1 MLWDHSGLSVCHEYG
16 KYALQFE
23 NNESNG
29 GNELV
34 SEDNDL
40 LEDPFRKL
48 AVEVAVVWVTVGCYV
63 SFSRA
68 TSMLLW

>member
-1 MLWDHSGLSVCHEYG
+1 MCHEYG

-48 AVEVAVVWVTVGCYV
+48 AVEVAVV
-63 SFSRA
+63 
-68 TSMLLW
+68 